1 MNKIYHGNTTAPIYT
16 ITAQSTAD
24 TESVF
29 YILHI
34 AGYEIPA
41 LSTAGEPIFIDAD
54 DTGLYF
60 NQAVFDA
67 GLIPLYADFRP
78 ADEFYGAVAAA
89 EPKGDIAEI
98 SLDEIG
104 STGVESIFIA
114 AIISAAEEAR
124 EAEEEK

>member
-1 MNKIYHGNTTAPIYT
+1 MKEIHCSNAAPAYT

-29 YILHI
+29 YVLHI

-41 LSTAGEPIFIDAD
+41 LSTAGEPIFMDAD

-60 NQAVFDA
+60 NQAAFDA
-67 GLIPLYADFRP
+67 GLIPLYADFRQ
-78 ADEFYGAVAAA
+78 ADEFNQAVAAA
-89 EPKGDIAEI
+89 EPKGDIVEI
-98 SLDEIG
+98 RLDEIG

-114 AIISAAEEAR
+114 AIISAAEETR
-124 EAEEEK
+124 NKQE